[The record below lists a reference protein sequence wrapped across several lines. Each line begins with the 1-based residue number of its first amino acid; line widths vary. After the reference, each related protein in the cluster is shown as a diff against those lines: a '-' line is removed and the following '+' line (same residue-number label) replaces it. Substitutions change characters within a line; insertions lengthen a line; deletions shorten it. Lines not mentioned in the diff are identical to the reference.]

1 MIIPALDLLGGRV
14 VRLRQGDYARTTV
27 FDLDPVSRILNYA
40 QDGAP
45 FIHLVDLEGARD
57 PMRRQR
63 ALIAQITRSCPVPV
77 ETGGGIRSDFDIENL
92 LNLGIERV
100 VVGSA
105 TVTAPEKALGWI
117 RRFGPDRFTLALD
130 VRITDGVPYV
140 AVHGWLETSK
150 TTIDQALAPYLAYGV
165 EHVLVTD
172 ISRDGMMK
180 GANTALYSYLSHR
193 YKGLDIIASG
203 GISSLSDLRDVRRS
217 GARSCVLGR
226 SLLEGKF
233 TVREALKCWQEG

>member
-105 TVTAPEKALGWI
+105 AVTAPEKALGWI

-172 ISRDGMMK
+172 ISRDGMLS
-180 GANTALYSYLSHR
+180 GANNALYQELSRR
-193 YKGLDIIASG
+193 YHGLDIIASG
-203 GISSLSDLRDVRRS
+203 GISSTDDIRAVLKA
-217 GARSCVLGR
+217 GASSVVLGR
-226 SLLEGKF
+226 ALLEGRF
-233 TVREALKCWQEG
+233 TVEEALRCSQNA